1 MFRRIEELL
10 ESYRNTL
17 KESGRET
24 EIIAEILTKTLGIP
38 VNKTQLKVSKGV
50 LRAHISS
57 VIKTEL
63 YMKKNEIL
71 ETINKNGSERISD
84 IV

>member
-71 ETINKNGSERISD
+71 ETINKNGSVRISD